1 MESVCKDIECY
12 FGRLKQRFKVLR
24 TPNLL
29 KDKLKIDNMMFSIV
43 AIQNMLL
50 DYKVATEEMRSW
62 SVQFKWQIC
71 DPQNQESP
79 ETLLQ
84 HLRTAD
90 KEDEEEEDDNKWY
103 LPVVTKKA
111 CRNGKW
117 VKTNEYFERDID
129 LSEVG
134 LRGRLKPADF
144 GWEEHDVPDSEKEGF
159 TETINVKFILK
170 HFQSLHAQLILLLV
184 CFLIC
189 LVV

>member
-1 MESVCKDIECY
+1 M
-12 FGRLKQRFKVLR
+12 
-24 TPNLL
+24 
-29 KDKLKIDNMMFSIV
+29 
-43 AIQNMLL
+43 
-50 DYKVATEEMRSW
+50 
-62 SVQFKWQIC
+62 
-71 DPQNQESP
+71 
-79 ETLLQ
+79 
-84 HLRTAD
+84 
-90 KEDEEEEDDNKWY
+90 
-103 LPVVTKKA
+103 TKKA

-117 VKTNEYFERDID
+117 IKTNEYYERDID